1 MYAFSLTQS
10 TYRRK
15 PRNAVTQYS
24 ARTLEEK
31 SKDDIKR
38 ATTDIISFIE
48 KVTPRYAKSQP
59 IMSQYISLSLYFVC
73 QCCLHQL
80 IHVTLNVLLCS
91 CWAFW
96 VLFEYCPVSWLLYA
110 LIWSKSWI
118 TSPTHMKKKTCIL
131 QQFYKDSTCLK

>member
-96 VLFEYCPVSWLLYA
+96 VLFEYCPCSFMIIICSD
-110 LIWSKSWI
+110 LIKILNYQSY
-118 TSPTHMKKKTCIL
+118 THGKKNMYLAAIL
-131 QQFYKDSTCLK
+131 